1 MTRLAARST
10 CALLVTALSCL
21 PSAAA
26 AQTEGRAPFA
36 RVYSGL
42 GITGNSDLRVRQ
54 PGLGTDLTFEQV
66 VWDHK
71 SLSTEWTRDS
81 VPYMGARAGF
91 FLGAPGWL
99 AVSGEVVHFKIFAD
113 IEEQLRVRGTAAGLL
128 VDTVAPFGQFVQ
140 QYQVSNGV
148 NLVLAN
154 LEAHRRLSPSA
165 GFPDGRLDV
174 YGGFGGGLTFPYTRS
189 VIDGQGRAGYKVGRP
204 AAQLLGG
211 MSWQFARHWDTSLEY
226 KFTVTTV
233 DGEIA
238 GGDSRSELRTHHL
251 VFGLGYLFR

>member
-1 MTRLAARST
+1 MTSNLTRST
-10 CALLVTALSCL
+10 FALCAAALSFL
-21 PSAAA
+21 PTSAG
-26 AQTEGRAPFA
+26 AQTDGRASFA
-36 RVYSGL
+36 RFYTGV
-42 GITGNSDLRVRQ
+42 GITGNSDLRIRQ

-66 VWDHK
+66 VWEHK

-113 IEEQLRVRGTAAGLL
+113 VEERLRVRGTAGGLP

-154 LEAHRRLSPSA
+154 LEAHRRLIPNA
-165 GFPDGRLDV
+165 RFPDGRMDV
-174 YGGFGGGLTFPYTRS
+174 YVGFGGGLTFPYTRS

-204 AAQLLGG
+204 ATQVLGG
-211 MSWQFARHWDTSLEY
+211 VSWHFARRWDTSVEY
-226 KFTVTTV
+226 KFTATTV
-233 DGEIA
+233 DGDIA
-238 GGDSRSELRTHHL
+238 AGDSRSELRTHHL
-251 VFGLGYLFR
+251 VVGLGFHFR